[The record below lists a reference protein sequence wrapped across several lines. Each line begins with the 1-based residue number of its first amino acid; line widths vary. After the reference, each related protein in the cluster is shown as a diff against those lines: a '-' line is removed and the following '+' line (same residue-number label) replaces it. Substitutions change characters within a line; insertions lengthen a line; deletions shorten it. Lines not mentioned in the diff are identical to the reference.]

1 MNKDKDNVILKYEQQ
16 VTSDVECD
24 ADELSRKN
32 DEQAIELKELQER
45 LNRLNGGKATK
56 LKKPK
61 PKINILSKSTKATQS
76 EMNYDQLYA
85 LAEMSLTERGL
96 NPDELDY
103 NDLVSEEEL
112 KEVIK
117 QLNAGLPREEKW
129 AKSDFIVTF
138 IAALLGC
145 AADIILSNRDNK
157 FTGSDSSFSKKLNEL
172 HEKTFKH
179 KTGAPID
186 YQGKGFGGGHHR
198 ELSQGHDLA
207 RFVEGIKMFKNGQ
220 FEGVRVVNNQVIKVV
235 STVNQYGNPYAQLST
250 IEAIINYAGH
260 MFADL
265 FSTYSLP
272 FPGYFFLRESSSRDT
287 RLLAADM
294 YKNGFNLKN
303 VMTQSVSAI
312 IIEFIIRLYYSIQSV
327 RKYSKELEV
336 DEKYSNVEAIKKFIN
351 PEHKEKLNEMLL
363 VSHAV
368 VMAQNV
374 GKITFKCIASGGLDA
389 QALSQINVAEII
401 AVVRY
406 GISVVKD
413 IAARNGEYA
422 KLIYHSDG
430 IDEKWA
436 AIDTKF
442 ENDEMFA
449 LSNAPKT
456 LVV

>member
-1 MNKDKDNVILKYEQQ
+1 MNNDKDSVILKYEQQ
-16 VTSDVECD
+16 ISSEIESDVGKLARNNDKQD
-24 ADELSRKN
+24 AK
-32 DEQAIELKELQER
+32 LKELQER
-45 LNRLNGGKATK
+45 MKKLNDGKTVVY
-56 LKKPK
+56 KKPK
-61 PKINILSKSTKATQS
+61 AKLSILSKSNVEPQADLS
-76 EMNYDQLYA
+76 YEQLYS
-85 LAEMSLTERGL
+85 LAEKSLSERGL
-96 NPDELDY
+96 DTDELNY
-103 NDLVSEEEL
+103 HDLVSEDEL

-117 QLNAGLPREEKW
+117 QLNTGLPKEEKW
-129 AKSDFIVTF
+129 VKSDFVVTF
-138 IAALLGC
+138 IAAFIGC
-145 AADIILSNRDNK
+145 AADIVLSNRDNK
-157 FTGSDSSFSKKLNEL
+157 FTGKDSSFSKRLNEL

-207 RFVEGIKMFKNGQ
+207 RFVEGIKMFKEGR
-220 FEGVRVVNNQVIKVV
+220 FEGVRVVNDQVIKVI
-235 STVNQYGNPYAQLST
+235 STVNQYENPYAQLGT

-272 FPGYFFLRESSSRDT
+272 FPGYSFLRESSSRET

-303 VMTQSVSAI
+303 VMTQSLSAI
-312 IIEFIIRLYYSIQSV
+312 IIEFILRLYYSIQSV
-327 RKYSKELEV
+327 RKYSKELEI
-336 DEKYSNVEAIKKFIN
+336 DEKYSNIEAIKKFIN

-363 VSHAV
+363 VAHAI

-374 GKITFKCIASGGLDA
+374 GRITFRCIASQGLDA

-406 GISVVKD
+406 GVSVVKEV
-413 IAARNGEYA
+413 AARNGEYA
-422 KLIYHSDG
+422 KLIYHLDD
-430 IDEKWA
+430 IDEKWV
-436 AIDTKF
+436 AIDDKF
-442 ENDEMFA
+442 KNDEVII
-449 LSNAPKT
+449 LSSIPEK

>member
-1 MNKDKDNVILKYEQQ
+1 MNNDKDNVILKYEQQ
-16 VTSDVECD
+16 VTSEIECD
-24 ADELSRKN
+24 TDELSRKN
-32 DEQAIELKELQER
+32 DKQETDLKELQER
-45 LNRLNGGKATK
+45 LKRLNGGKAPK
-56 LKKPK
+56 HKKPK
-61 PKINILSKSTKATQS
+61 FKISVLNRNKDELQTDLD
-76 EMNYDQLYA
+76 YDQLYA
-85 LAEMSLTERGL
+85 LAEKSLAERGL
-96 NPDELDY
+96 NTDELDY
-103 NDLVSEEEL
+103 HDLVSEDEL
-112 KEVIK
+112 NEIIK
-117 QLNAGLPREEKW
+117 QLNSGLPREEKW
-129 AKSDFIVTF
+129 VKSDFVVTF

-145 AADIILSNRDNK
+145 VTDIILSDRDNK
-157 FTGSDSSFSKKLNEL
+157 FTGNDSSFSKKLNEL

-207 RFVEGIKMFKNGQ
+207 RFVEGIKMFKEGQ
-220 FEGVRVVNNQVIKVV
+220 FEGVRIVDNQVIKVF

-272 FPGYFFLRESSSRDT
+272 FPGYSFLRESNSRDT

-336 DEKYSNVEAIKKFIN
+336 DEQYSNVDAIKKFIN

-363 VSHAV
+363 VAHAV

-374 GKITFKCIASGGLDA
+374 GKIAFKCIASGGLDA
-389 QALSQINVAEII
+389 KALSQINIAEII

-413 IAARNGEYA
+413 VAARNGEYA

-430 IDEKWA
+430 INEKWA
-436 AIDTKF
+436 AIDTEF
-442 ENDEMFA
+442 ENDEVFVI
-449 LSNAPKT
+449 SNAPEK